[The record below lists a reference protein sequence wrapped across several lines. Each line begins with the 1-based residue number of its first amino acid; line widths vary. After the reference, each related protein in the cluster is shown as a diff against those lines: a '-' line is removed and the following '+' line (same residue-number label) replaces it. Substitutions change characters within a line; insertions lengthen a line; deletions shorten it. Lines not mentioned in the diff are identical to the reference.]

1 MRSPAPDCD
10 KSSFPTV
17 AIMTA
22 LRIVAASLS
31 IAAAALAMPRAD
43 AAAFVDVLDTP
54 AQLSPLAQHSLLQG
68 IAYAGD
74 RLVAV
79 GQRGHVLVSRDGGGT
94 WKQSPVPVS
103 SDLTAVYFVDGKRGW
118 AVGHDGVVLHSE
130 DGGESWQLQ
139 LDGRKANELL
149 VAEMTKK
156 VEGEPSDDAKKLLA
170 EAKRYAEQGADK
182 PFLDVWFAN
191 ASEGYVVGAYNLI
204 FRTTDGGK
212 SWMSWFDRTDNSKY
226 FNLYAIRPVGGQLYI
241 AGESGL
247 VLKLDADAKRFRAL
261 ATGYAGSYFGVVG
274 TKSSVLVF
282 GLRGSVYRS
291 DDAGMTWANVDAGL
305 PGTVVAAARSPSD
318 TVLLADVGGHVVVS
332 DDGGRTFR
340 PVALKQPMPL
350 TGLADAG
357 AKRLALVGPR
367 GVAVTELADR

>member
-1 MRSPAPDCD
+1 MSP
-10 KSSFPTV
+10 
-17 AIMTA
+17 

-31 IAAAALAMPRAD
+31 IAAAVALPRAN

-54 AQLSPLAQHSLLQG
+54 AQMSALAQRGLLQG
-68 IAYAGD
+68 VAHAGE

-79 GQRGHVLVSRDGGGT
+79 GQRGHVLVSRDGGTT

-118 AVGHDGVVLHSE
+118 AVGHDGVVLHSD
-130 DGGESWQLQ
+130 DGGDSWQLQ

-149 VAEMTKK
+149 VAAMTRK
-156 VEGEPSDDAKKLLA
+156 VEAEASDDAKKLLA

-191 ASEGYVVGAYNLI
+191 ANEGYVVGAYNLI
-204 FRTTDGGK
+204 FHTSDGGK
-212 SWMSWFDRTDNSKY
+212 SWTSWFDRTDNPKY
-226 FNLYAIRPVGGQLYI
+226 FNLYAIRPVANEVYI

-247 VLKLDADAKRFRAL
+247 VLKLEADAQRFKVL
-261 ATGYAGSYFGVVG
+261 DTGYAGSYFGVVD
-274 TKSSVLVF
+274 TKTSVLVF

-291 DDAGMTWANVDAGL
+291 DDAGRTWAKVDAAL
-305 PGTVVAAARSPSD
+305 PGSVVAAATLPSD
-318 TVLLADVGGHVVVS
+318 TLLLADSGGHVVAS
-332 DDGGRTFR
+332 ADGGRTFK
-340 PVALKQPMPL
+340 PVPLKQPMPL

-357 AKRLALVGPR
+357 DKRLALVGPR
-367 GVAVTELADR
+367 GVAVTRLADR